1 MKVTIVECPFGLL
14 AFNEE
19 KKLIKKTL
27 FPREPRKS
35 AAIFAKIK
43 AGKAVEEVVNFISK
57 LQEEGYTRFVFENRG
72 LARQIEEEVGV
83 KVQTRKSS
91 ELGNRVRSDM
101 GEFAVK
107 TGFVENSEEFQ
118 SWMREF
124 SMETTKLRVKR
135 AVEKRD
141 LIIVQAIE
149 TLDDLDETINRFM
162 GRVTEWYG
170 VHFPELDRLLD
181 KHQTYARL
189 VFNLGSKENFTIQKL
204 EAKGLPAW
212 RAEEIANSA
221 QTSMGADLTEADLTQ
236 IQGLC
241 KNILDLYELRRNLE
255 EYLDTIMGEVA
266 PNIKTIAG
274 PLLGARLISLA
285 GGLKEMGKMPSSTIQ
300 VLGAEKA
307 LFRSLKTGAPP
318 PKHGIIFQHP
328 LLHEAKKGHR
338 GKVARAIAGKLAI
351 AARADAF
358 GSRYIGEELEADL
371 EERINQIRQ
380 Q

>member
-118 SWMREF
+118 RWMREF